1 MIKFIKTNEMK
12 IKVLKEQEKNQSS
25 KEKIIKHINDNNIV
39 AFDIYNNKEIIGFAM
54 LKEFDDNSYFLWNYA
69 IDYKYQNKGLG
80 TKSLKELINF
90 MIKEYKMKIMT
101 TTYTYGNNNAK
112 HIYEKVGFKKID
124 EIVQIVEPSKDEVRV
139 IIMEIKND

>member
-12 IKVLKEQEKNQSS
+12 IKVLKEQEKNLSS

-101 TTYTYGNNNAK
+101 TTYTYGNNHAK
-112 HIYEKVGFKKID
+112 HIYEKVGFIETD
-124 EIVQIVEPSKDEVRV
+124 IVCENNCHEVNMIYKV
-139 IIMEIKND
+139 K

>member
-12 IKVLKEQEKNQSS
+12 IKVLKEQERNLSS

-54 LKEFDDNSYFLWNYA
+54 LKEFNDKSYFLWNYA

-101 TTYTYGNNNAK
+101 TTYTYGNNHAK
-112 HIYEKVGFKKID
+112 HIYEKAGFIETD
-124 EIVQIVEPSKDEVRV
+124 IVCENNCHEVNMIYKV
-139 IIMEIKND
+139 K

>member
-12 IKVLKEQEKNQSS
+12 IKVLKEQEKNLSS

-80 TKSLKELINF
+80 TKSLKELINY

-101 TTYTYGNNNAK
+101 TTYTYGNNHAK
-112 HIYEKVGFKKID
+112 HIYAKVGFIETD
-124 EIVQIVEPSKDEVRV
+124 IVCENNCHEVNMIYKV
-139 IIMEIKND
+139 K

>member
-12 IKVLKEQEKNQSS
+12 IKVLKEQERNLSS

-101 TTYTYGNNNAK
+101 TTYTYGNNHAK
-112 HIYEKVGFKKID
+112 HIYEKAGFIETD
-124 EIVQIVEPSKDEVRV
+124 IVCENNCHEVNMIYKV
-139 IIMEIKND
+139 K

>member
-12 IKVLKEQEKNQSS
+12 IKVLKEQEKNLSS

-80 TKSLKELINF
+80 TKSLKELINY

-101 TTYTYGNNNAK
+101 TTYTYGNNHAK
-112 HIYEKVGFKKID
+112 HIYEKVGFIETD
-124 EIVQIVEPSKDEVRV
+124 IVCENNCHEVNMIYKV
-139 IIMEIKND
+139 K

>member
-12 IKVLKEQEKNQSS
+12 IKVLKEQERNLSS

-101 TTYTYGNNNAK
+101 TTYTYGNNHAK
-112 HIYEKVGFKKID
+112 HIYEKVGFIETD
-124 EIVQIVEPSKDEVRV
+124 IVCENNCHEVNMIYKV
-139 IIMEIKND
+139 K

>member
-12 IKVLKEQEKNQSS
+12 IKVLKEQEKNLSS
-25 KEKIIKHINDNNIV
+25 KEKIIKHINDDNVV
-39 AFDIYNNKEIIGFAM
+39 AFDIYNDKEIIGFAM

-101 TTYTYGNNNAK
+101 TTYTYGINHAK
-112 HIYEKVGFKKID
+112 HIYEKVGFIETD
-124 EIVQIVEPSKDEVRV
+124 IVCENNCHEVNMSYKV
-139 IIMEIKND
+139 K

>member
-12 IKVLKEQEKNQSS
+12 RKVLKEQEKNLSS

-69 IDYKYQNKGLG
+69 IDYKHQNKGLG

-101 TTYTYGNNNAK
+101 TTYTYGNNHAK
-112 HIYEKVGFKKID
+112 HIYEKVGFIETD
-124 EIVQIVEPSKDEVRV
+124 IVCENNCHEVNMIYKV
-139 IIMEIKND
+139 K